1 MERLEKD
8 KRTVTDRRQRPTR
21 PFSRYMLSGRRQRVR
36 RQTDRKTHLYVDRYS
51 HKLLTPL
58 LLIILLCVLD
68 AHFTMFHLD
77 RGAEEINPLMNL
89 LIKHG
94 FLYFFIVKYLLTVL
108 GVFIFCIYQSVPLMR
123 VGLVSMLVLYLIV
136 FTHHLLWIFRM

>member
-1 MERLEKD
+1 MEGLESD
-8 KRTVTDRRQRPTR
+8 KRTVQDRRRRPTK
-21 PFSRYMLSGRRQRVR
+21 PFNRYMLSGRRQTIR

-51 HKLLTPL
+51 YKLLTTL

-108 GVFIFCIYQSVPLMR
+108 GVFIFCIYQSAPLMR
-123 VGLVSMLVLYLIV
+123 VGLASMLVLYLIV
-136 FTHHLLWIFRM
+136 FTHHLLYVFLM